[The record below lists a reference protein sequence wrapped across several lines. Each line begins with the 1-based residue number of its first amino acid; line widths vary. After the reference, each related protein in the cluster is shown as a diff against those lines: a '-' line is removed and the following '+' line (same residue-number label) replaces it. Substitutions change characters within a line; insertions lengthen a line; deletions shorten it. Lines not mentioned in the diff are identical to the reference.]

1 MTRKELKDFI
11 MWHVNQDENVAT
23 MILEATFSFVYD
35 LVEKNMD
42 EDRMVE
48 GRKLQVLLQKYK
60 HSE

>member
-11 MWHVNQDENVAT
+11 MWHVNQDEHVAT